1 MFFHDPY
8 HRRSKGS
15 RPGFAGTIRKL
26 DGTAIRIPTPN
37 VSMIDFTFYTK
48 KNINAANINA
58 KIKEACLNSFK
69 NIVQFNELP
78 LVSID
83 FNIILLVLFLIQHKH
98 KQLEKISEFY
108 HGMIMNGV
116 FLIE

>member
-1 MFFHDPY
+1 M
-8 HRRSKGS
+8 
-15 RPGFAGTIRKL
+15 
-26 DGTAIRIPTPN
+26 
-37 VSMIDFTFYTK
+37 
-48 KNINAANINA
+48 ANINA

-69 NIVQFNELP
+69 GIVQFNELP

-83 FNIILLVLFLIQHKH
+83 FNHNPKLVLFYQPKH
-98 KQLEKISEFY
+98 KQQEKVLAEFY

>member
-1 MFFHDPY
+1 
-8 HRRSKGS
+8 
-15 RPGFAGTIRKL
+15 
-26 DGTAIRIPTPN
+26 
-37 VSMIDFTFYTK
+37 MIDFTFYTK
-48 KNINAANINA
+48 KNINVANINA

-69 NIVQFNELP
+69 GIVQFNELP

-83 FNIILLVLFLIQHKH
+83 FNHNPASSIFDSTQT
-98 KQLEKISEFY
+98 QTTEKILVEFY